1 MFDRLRRTSKPS
13 NLVLTYHNGDVQ
25 IYPQYIPIKSD
36 HISIIWIMFYHQY
49 IQLYPNFCWI
59 TQKFRLGSDCFCFH
73 PYQSSQG
80 SKVNSAHR
88 TSCHTRWRRMLGSLN
103 PSVLICFL
111 GIKTA
116 SFLGFWGNIT
126 RIFDTK
132 PSVFFVF
139 VWDFEGLYMMFDIFD
154 PRSNT
159 ASEGRVFLTDTHIL

>member
-1 MFDRLRRTSKPS
+1 MFDRLRRISKPS
-13 NLVLTYHNGDVQ
+13 RLVWTYHNGDVQ

-36 HISIIWIMFYHQY
+36 HISILWIVFYHPY

-59 TQKFRLGSDCFCFH
+59 TQKFRLGSNGFFH

-103 PSVLICFL
+103 PSVKHQVFL
-111 GIKTA
+111 DFEGN
-116 SFLGFWGNIT
+116 WGNIT

-132 PSVFFVF
+132 PSVFLVF
-139 VWDFEGLYMMFDIFD
+139 VWDFEGLWCLICLI
-154 PRSNT
+154 R
-159 ASEGRVFLTDTHIL
+159 AQILQVKD